1 MSASLSENARAAMT
15 TLADDLRA
23 RRFDDLEREI
33 DPRVLGDS
41 ADELVAASLVA
52 RKEGSKIFF
61 RLTKDGYEHILAS
74 LHLVAAFCPK
84 CSSVV
89 ELVEGEPNAS
99 GQCRTCFVTWSE
111 DTTAKPFVP
120 KY

>member
-1 MSASLSENARAAMT
+1 MT

-23 RRFDDLEREI
+23 RRFDDLAREI
-33 DPRVLGDS
+33 DPRVLADS
-41 ADELVAASLVA
+41 ANELVAAALVA
-52 RKEGSKIFF
+52 RKEGSNRFF
-61 RLTKDGYEHILAS
+61 RLTQDGHAWILAA

-89 ELVEGEPNAS
+89 ELPQGEKRAS
-99 GQCRTCFVTWSE
+99 AQCRTCFVTWTE
-111 DTTAKPFVP
+111 DTTAEPFVP